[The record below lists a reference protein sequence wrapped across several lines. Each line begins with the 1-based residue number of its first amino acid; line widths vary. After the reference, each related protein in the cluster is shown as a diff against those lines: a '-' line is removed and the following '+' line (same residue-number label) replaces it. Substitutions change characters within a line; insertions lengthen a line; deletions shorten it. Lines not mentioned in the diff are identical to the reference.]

1 VIVVLLKKLVH
12 RPGRLWVDGKG
23 KGLFYILSALID
35 CFLASIQ
42 PLEEA

>member
-23 KGLFYILSALID
+23 EGI
-35 CFLASIQ
+35 FLYFVSFN
-42 PLEEA
+42 